1 LSHRAGACVIIHS
14 DDPVITQHLNQEAA
28 IAMAAGNRIG
38 LNITPAEAIA
48 WITLNPAKAAGVAD
62 RTGSLEV
69 GKMADV
75 VLWSANPFSVYA

>member
-1 LSHRAGACVIIHS
+1 PI
-14 DDPVITQHLNQEAA
+14 ITQHLNQEAG
-28 IAMAAGNRIG
+28 IAMAAGNHIG

-62 RTGSLEV
+62 RTGSLEP

-75 VLWSANPFSVYA
+75 VLWNAMPFSIYAKAEKVFIDGGL